1 MIQDHDR
8 SGWFGASDVGFIMG
22 SWKTKTF
29 EKWWMQKLGVNRD
42 HFDNKYTLAGTHFEH
57 KILESIGIVG
67 MKLDEQ
73 VKLPALLLRVNYDG
87 LTEDTTWE
95 CKTYK
100 LEKGGAPRSGSKR
113 AIAAGG
119 SYTTDS
125 WKMPK
130 KYWQQVQVQI
140 FAKGLK
146 KGKIVAYG
154 LEEADYDNFLRPIDH
169 RRIRIEDIPYD
180 ETWVRTKFLPRLRIL
195 ADCLRKGIYPREEML
210 CGGY

>member
-67 MKLDEQ
+67 LKLDEQ

-95 CKTYK
+95 CKTFQ
-100 LEKGGAPRSGSKR
+100 LAKG
-113 AIAAGG
+113 
-119 SYTTDS
+119 

-195 ADCLRKGIYPREEML
+195 ADCLRKGVYPREEML